1 MNLGGGGHPQ
11 IKLLRGFTMAEV
23 LIILG
28 IIGIIAAMTF
38 PSLVAKHQKYITAI
52 SLKRTYNILQ
62 QAINRSVA
70 DHGEVGEWDLA
81 GIRGYANISNTQRQE
96 LLEQFVSIYIVP
108 YFSKLRDVE
117 FTKFKNLGYE
127 QILGI
132 DGSPT
137 PTMFDIGGEYLI
149 LTDGTIIGITI
160 DNTGNQGTEENPIYV
175 TTNLAFY
182 VDINGKKN
190 PNTIGKD
197 IFVFI
202 LITDPEITSNRFRLY
217 GCGYGSNRT
226 TILELCRSSEGGGRY
241 CGCLMMMDGWEI
253 RDDYPW

>member
-1 MNLGGGGHPQ
+1 
-11 IKLLRGFTMAEV
+11 MAEV
-23 LIILG
+23 LITLG

-38 PSLVAKHQKYITAI
+38 PSLVAKHQKYVTAI

-81 GIRGYANISNTQRQE
+81 GIRGYANISSTQKQK

-117 FTKFKNLGYE
+117 YTNFKDLGYE

-132 DGSPT
+132 DGNPNTIIFNKFS
-137 PTMFDIGGEYLI
+137 EYLI

-160 DNTGNQGTEENPIYV
+160 DNSGNQGTEENPIYIS
-175 TTNLAFY
+175 TDLAFY

-190 PNTIGKD
+190 PNTVGKD
-197 IFVFI
+197 IFLFTLV
-202 LITDPEITSNRFRLY
+202 TDPEITSNRFRLY
-217 GCGYGSNRT
+217 GCKYPRT
-226 TILELCRSSEGGGRY
+226 TVLERCRSAEGGGRY